1 MKKCV
6 VFLSKAMQVFQN
18 RHLMPLTSYTVK
30 TNPWLHYKATCL
42 LSGDSVLKWNSK
54 MSLTFVNVWFFYGQ
68 VFPIP

>member
-18 RHLMPLTSYTVK
+18 RHLMPLTSYTVR
-30 TNPWLHYKATCL
+30 TSHWLPYEASCL
-42 LSGDSVLKWNSK
+42 LSGDSVLKWNS
-54 MSLTFVNVWFFYGQ
+54 MSLTFVNMWFFYGQ